1 MMSGPGKRE
10 DLFIPFLQVAADAAA
25 VMAAFLVSYALRFFS
40 PVAKWVPVTKGLPGI
55 SMYLWGGLIA
65 AVIWIIVFK
74 SLRMYGRRRNAGILD
89 ELFLTFKGATL
100 GMLFITALTF
110 FYRGFSFSRM
120 VFILIYGFSI
130 LFVWIA
136 RIGISRMERALH
148 RRGKGLSRVLLVGSG
163 KWAGIILDK
172 IRKNPDYGMEI
183 VGTLDCGVKGRVG
196 LNLTASVFPAACR
209 GVSERIQ
216 KSSSMQIEDSPPL
229 AAGSF
234 KCLGPVSGAREIV
247 GEHRIDLILTAFEGD
262 QNPYLTDIMNAC
274 VGLNVE
280 FGSIPD
286 SLEMMTS
293 RLRVEEIG
301 GVPVLKIKDVPIT
314 GWKAVFKRA
323 MDVSVS
329 LAALILL
336 SPLFALAA
344 AAVRFGS
351 KGPVF
356 YRQGRV
362 GLDGREFDLIKFR
375 TMRTDAEKSTG
386 PVWTVRDD
394 KRVTPAG
401 RWLRRTSMDELPQL
415 WNVLKGEMSLVGP
428 RPERRHF
435 VDRFRSQVPRYLD
448 RHRVKSGMT
457 GWAQVNG
464 LRGDVSI
471 EERTRY
477 DIYYVENW
485 SLYLDVKIILMT
497 LGAVASGKNS
507 Y

>member
-1 MMSGPGKRE
+1 MSRPGKRE
-10 DLFIPFLQVAADAAA
+10 DLFIPFLQVAADWFAIL
-25 VMAAFLVSYALRFFS
+25 AAFLAAYAARFRPPVSN
-40 PVAKWVPVTKGLPGI
+40 WVPVTKGQPGLA
-55 SMYLWGGLIA
+55 MYIWGGMIA
-65 AVIWIIVFK
+65 AVIWMIIFK
-74 SLRMYGRRRNAGILD
+74 SLRMYGRRRNAGPLD

-100 GMLFITALTF
+100 GMLVVTALTF

-120 VFILIYGFSI
+120 VFILIYGFSV
-130 LFVWIA
+130 LFIWIA
-136 RIGISRMERALH
+136 RIAISALERNLH
-148 RRGKGLSRVLLVGSG
+148 RKGKGLIRVLLVGSG
-163 KWAGIILDK
+163 KWAGIMLDK

-183 VGTLDCGVKGRVG
+183 AGTLDCGVKGGPG

-234 KCLGPVSGAREIV
+234 KCLGPLSGVAEIV
-247 GEHRIDLILTAFEGD
+247 SAHRIDLILTAFEGD

-329 LAALILL
+329 LAALIIL
-336 SPLFALAA
+336 SPVFLLAA
-344 AAVRFGS
+344 AAVRLGS

-375 TMRTDAEKSTG
+375 TMRIDAEKSTG
-386 PVWTVRDD
+386 PVWTVKNDA
-394 KRVTPAG
+394 RVTRAG
-401 RWLRRTSMDELPQL
+401 RWLRRTSLDELPQL
-415 WNVLKGEMSLVGP
+415 WNVLRGEMSLVGP

-464 LRGDVSI
+464 LRGNVSI

-497 LGAVASGKNS
+497 LGAVVSGKNS